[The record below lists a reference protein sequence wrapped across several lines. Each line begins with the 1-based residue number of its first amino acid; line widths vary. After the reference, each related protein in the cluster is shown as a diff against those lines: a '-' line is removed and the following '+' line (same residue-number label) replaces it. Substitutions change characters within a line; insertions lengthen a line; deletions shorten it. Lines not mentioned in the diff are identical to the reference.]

1 MRREAVSC
9 IWLRR
14 WLGDDA
20 FRKGLKAYFEKHQYG
35 NTIGRDLWNA
45 LGDASGRDVA
55 AFMDSWLEQP
65 GYPVLTAV
73 VENDTLKISQNN
85 SSSENMKTK
94 AVNGWCH

>member
-1 MRREAVSC
+1 MHM
-9 IWLRR
+9 LRR

-85 SSSENMKTK
+85 SSLENMKTK
-94 AVNGWCH
+94 AANGLCH